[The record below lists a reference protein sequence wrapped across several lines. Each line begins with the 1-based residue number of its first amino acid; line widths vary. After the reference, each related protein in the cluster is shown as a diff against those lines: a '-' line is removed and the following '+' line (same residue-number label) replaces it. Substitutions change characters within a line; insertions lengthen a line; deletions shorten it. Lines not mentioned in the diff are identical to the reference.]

1 MKIVLANDQ
10 LLIRKGLV
18 LTLSLPSGLDVVG
31 EAKNKQESLQLIRK
45 EQPDLLMI
53 DFKLGHE
60 SGLEVIAE
68 AKRLHVAC
76 KFAILTDLQD
86 LLLFNHARKMGVDGF
101 ISLQADPDELIY
113 ALHLIQ
119 RGRKYYDPDMIDLLI
134 QSQREP
140 LVDNRPLEQ
149 LTGKEIEVLEKLGMG
164 YSNKQI
170 ANSLFITEHTV
181 KKHVS
186 QILAKLCLGDRTQ
199 AALYANETGLVQ
211 YQFDLPV

>member
-18 LTLSLPSGLDVVG
+18 LTLSLPSGFDVVG
-31 EAKNKQESLQLIRK
+31 EAKNKQESLQLLRK
-45 EQPDLLMI
+45 EQPDLLII

-68 AKRLHVAC
+68 AKRLNVAC

-140 LVDNRPLEQ
+140 LVDNHPLEQ
-149 LTGKEIEVLEKLGMG
+149 LTVKEKEVLEKLGMG
-164 YSNKQI
+164 FSNKQI
-170 ANSLFITEHTV
+170 ASSLFITEHTV

-186 QILAKLCLGDRTQ
+186 QILAKLCLGDRTR